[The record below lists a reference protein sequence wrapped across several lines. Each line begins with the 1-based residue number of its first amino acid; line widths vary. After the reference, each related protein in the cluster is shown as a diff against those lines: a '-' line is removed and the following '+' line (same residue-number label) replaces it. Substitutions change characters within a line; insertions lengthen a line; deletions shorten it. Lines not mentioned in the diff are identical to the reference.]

1 MFHASSMNRLRFR
14 TKDGFD
20 RAASWLTGSRNES
33 REMISF
39 EYSGQPGA
47 DQLSQLRSE
56 AKNEGDQRHPSA
68 WGYGG
73 HLVNSGKRF
82 ALSIVVAGVRL
93 RGDRPARSRSLVQY
107 GLCSGW
113 WSPEDARCH
122 FDFVS
127 LRVFTEMEWEVV

>member
-73 HLVNSGKRF
+73 QLVNSGKSVCSLNRCRRGSPTRRQASSF
-82 ALSIVVAGVRL
+82 EKFGPVR
-93 RGDRPARSRSLVQY
+93 S
-107 GLCSGW
+107 
-113 WSPEDARCH
+113 
-122 FDFVS
+122 
-127 LRVFTEMEWEVV
+127 M